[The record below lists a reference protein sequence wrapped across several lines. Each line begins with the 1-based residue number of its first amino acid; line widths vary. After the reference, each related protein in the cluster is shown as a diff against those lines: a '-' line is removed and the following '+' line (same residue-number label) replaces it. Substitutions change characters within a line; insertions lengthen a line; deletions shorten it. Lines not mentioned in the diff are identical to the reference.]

1 MPLLKVSTRTLS
13 TLPSFLKPT
22 PAPINTD
29 FRDNLEGNLL
39 SLFSDN
45 SGEKTTELGFDNAV
59 IARTGFNAE
68 QTSVP
73 TCVFSN
79 GLTNEEVPL
88 FTTTCEM
95 DKFVIR
101 LNDGCRQ
108 QKYSF
113 IDFEHDTF
121 VWGDE
126 SIKWDPTRADN
137 SGNVNWLSELMYSG
151 QPIPSC
157 QGIRPTIDF
166 DRKEL
171 KINVH
176 DTWYLWLQYRSITMW
191 LQLSYK

>member
-1 MPLLKVSTRTLS
+1 MSTTA
-13 TLPSFLKPT
+13 PT
-22 PAPINTD
+22 VNQGAN

-45 SGEKTTELGFDNAV
+45 SGEKTTELEFDNNV
-59 IARTGFNAE
+59 IARTGFDAD
-68 QTSVP
+68 QISVP

-88 FTTTCEM
+88 FSTTCEM

-101 LNDGCRQ
+101 LNDGCSQ

-126 SIKWDPTRADN
+126 TVKWDPTQPDRN
-137 SGNVNWLSELMYSG
+137 GNINWLSESKYGGM
-151 QPIPSC
+151 PIPSC
-157 QGIRPTIDF
+157 PGIRPEYNI
-166 DRKEL
+166 DRKGA
-171 KINVH
+171 
-176 DTWYLWLQYRSITMW
+176 
-191 LQLSYK
+191 